1 GNQAVLDTGDWLGAL
16 AGLEGVRAIALFQ
29 ETDGDGARLAEA
41 LAACAE
47 REIGVA
53 VLKVG
58 TSKAGQAAAAAHTG
72 AIAGDQEVFR
82 ALVEDAGAAW
92 TTDPHELLEVARV
105 LAEPRARPRRFDPGL
120 ETSVENPDGTITETL
135 AADSYIPASG
145 LAILTCSGGD
155 SGIAADQAEL
165 TGLRFAELLP
175 ETRQR
180 LKELLPEAAT
190 VANPLDY
197 TSLLWFETDRLTE
210 IVATVG
216 ACETVEQMLI
226 FHDHPQDLRPE
237 HESEWSVVREALAEG
252 ARRSGCPA
260 MLASTLPDLVS
271 EEGRRNLAGTGIPV
285 VGGMR
290 AAIAAAAANQK
301 SRRRPDELVTERLMA
316 IAAATREASGP
327 ARVDRANVGEG
338 NDTVGNAADGRW
350 LAEHEVKAVLREAGI
365 AVPAFLTAGSPGA
378 CLDAAAGLSFPLVLK
393 LSGPSIQHK
402 SELGAVR
409 VGIEDE
415 AMLLRHAEDLMS
427 IAGQIHLEQGLA
439 GEESTPPPVFLV
451 EEMAG
456 AGVEMIVTA
465 RSDAVVPSLTIGIGG
480 TWAEDVND
488 SVVMPLPVSPEDA
501 LRALGRL
508 KAFGLLRPRGGGGAD
523 TIALAELAS
532 GLGRLLLDYRD
543 GEGRGL
549 DLIELNPVV
558 AGQDG
563 ATALDA
569 LAHLA

>member
-1 GNQAVLDTGDWLGAL
+1 
-16 AGLEGVRAIALFQ
+16 
-29 ETDGDGARLAEA
+29 
-41 LAACAE
+41 
-47 REIGVA
+47 
-53 VLKVG
+53 
-58 TSKAGQAAAAAHTG
+58 
-72 AIAGDQEVFR
+72 
-82 ALVEDAGAAW
+82 
-92 TTDPHELLEVARV
+92 
-105 LAEPRARPRRFDPGL
+105 
-120 ETSVENPDGTITETL
+120 
-135 AADSYIPASG
+135 
-145 LAILTCSGGD
+145 
-155 SGIAADQAEL
+155 
-165 TGLRFAELLP
+165 
-175 ETRQR
+175 
-180 LKELLPEAAT
+180 
-190 VANPLDY
+190 
-197 TSLLWFETDRLTE
+197 
-210 IVATVG
+210 
-216 ACETVEQMLI
+216 M
-226 FHDHPQDLRPE
+226 
-237 HESEWSVVREALAEG
+237 
-252 ARRSGCPA
+252 
-260 MLASTLPDLVS
+260 
-271 EEGRRNLAGTGIPV
+271 
-285 VGGMR
+285 
-290 AAIAAAAANQK
+290 
-301 SRRRPDELVTERLMA
+301 
-316 IAAATREASGP
+316 
-327 ARVDRANVGEG
+327 
-338 NDTVGNAADGRW
+338 
-350 LAEHEVKAVLREAGI
+350 LREAGI